1 MWMHLDIS
9 LIDGEGVEHILVSG
23 FAFRVPTITNAPRRI
38 AVKIVLTVDPASLA
52 VRVSGVSTRLST
64 SVGTEAHWDAVIP
77 EAA

>member
-9 LIDGEGVEHILVSG
+9 LIDGEGVAHILVSG

-52 VRVSGVSTRLST
+52 VRVSTRLST
-64 SVGTEAHWDAVIP
+64 RVGTEAHWDDMMP